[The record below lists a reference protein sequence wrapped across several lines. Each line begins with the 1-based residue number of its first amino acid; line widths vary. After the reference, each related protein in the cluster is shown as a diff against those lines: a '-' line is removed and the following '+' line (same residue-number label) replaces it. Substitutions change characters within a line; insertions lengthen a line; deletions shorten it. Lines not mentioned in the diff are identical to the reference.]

1 MKKEKKNECKFKI
14 PTKNDIFWYVKCCN
28 WYKCVCASKYH
39 KTKKM
44 DSVFLNIILVPCS
57 IASLVHALVL
67 KESLDLINYSFIKRK
82 IDDLSFESPSQ
93 LANYFYQKQWFCGY
107 DRTEFA
113 LRMIVFTY
121 NYFKIDE
128 LAEKDSSYTWI
139 RTCFNESF
147 DNSNELKK
155 YIDVPSTIEIEPH
168 VISYKR
174 LQSLI
179 WNLFGTSDAMHSYYH
194 EFHKKAEN
202 EYFDLFDRKYKVQK
216 YKL

>member
-1 MKKEKKNECKFKI
+1 MKEGMKMNIK
-14 PTKNDIFWYVKCCN
+14 
-28 WYKCVCASKYH
+28 SKYQQKMMFFGMLSVVTGINAFVLPNIIKLK
-39 KTKKM
+39 KT
-44 DSVFLNIILVPCS
+44 DSVFLNIILVLCS

-93 LANYFYQKQWFCGY
+93 LANYFYQKQRFCGY
-107 DRTEFA
+107 DRTEFV
-113 LRMIVFTY
+113 LRMIIFTY

-139 RTCFNESF
+139 RTCFNEIF

-155 YIDVPSTIEIEPH
+155 YINVPSTIEIEPH

-194 EFHKKAEN
+194 EFHKKVEN

>member
-1 MKKEKKNECKFKI
+1 MNIK
-14 PTKNDIFWYVKCCN
+14 
-28 WYKCVCASKYH
+28 SKYQQKMMFFGMLSVVTGINAFVLPNIIKLK
-39 KTKKM
+39 KT
-44 DSVFLNIILVPCS
+44 DSVFLNIILVLCS
-57 IASLVHALVL
+57 IASLVHVLVL

-93 LANYFYQKQWFCGY
+93 LANYFYQKQRFCGY

-128 LAEKDSSYTWI
+128 LAEKDSLYTWI

-147 DNSNELKK
+147 DNSSELKK
-155 YIDVPSTIEIEPH
+155 YIDIPSTIKIESH
-168 VISYKR
+168 IISYKR

-179 WNLFGTSDAMHSYYH
+179 WNLFGVSDAMHSYYH

>member
-1 MKKEKKNECKFKI
+1 MNKNS
-14 PTKNDIFWYVKCCN
+14 KCQQKMILFGVLSVVTGIN
-28 WYKCVCASKYH
+28 AFVLPNIIKL
-39 KTKKM
+39 KKM
-44 DSVFLNIILVPCS
+44 DSVFLTIILVLCS
-57 IASLVHALVL
+57 IASLVHTLVL
-67 KESLDLINYSFIKRK
+67 KGDLDLINYSFIKRK
-82 IDDLSFESPSQ
+82 IDDLNFESPSQ
-93 LANYFYQKQWFCGY
+93 LANYFYKKQWFCGY

-139 RTCFNESF
+139 KTCFNESF
-147 DNSNELKK
+147 DNSSELKK
-155 YIDVPSTIEIEPH
+155 YIDIPSTIKIEPH
-168 VISYKR
+168 VISYNR